1 MMPLQPFLAG
11 DIQQLVD
18 KALTLDS
25 DKQDHFLFLMS
36 SLLDSYLKEEARA
49 AVITLNEIE
58 EQTYIIP
65 INASQEDVENMIDFM
80 ADAFH
85 SGCLPMSTGSL
96 N

>member
-36 SLLDSYLKEEARA
+36 SLLDCYLKEEARA
-49 AVITLNEIE
+49 AVITVNEIE

-65 INASQEDVENMIDFM
+65 INASQEDVEEMIDFM
-80 ADAFH
+80 ADAFR
-85 SGCLPMSTGSL
+85 SGCQPMSTGSL

>member
-1 MMPLQPFLAG
+1 MMPMQPFLAG

-25 DKQDHFLFLMS
+25 DKQDHFLFLIS
-36 SLLDSYLKEEARA
+36 ALLECYLKEESRA
-49 AVITLNEIE
+49 TVITVNEVE
-58 EQTYIIP
+58 EKTCIIP
-65 INASQEDVENMIDFM
+65 INATQEDVAGMINFM